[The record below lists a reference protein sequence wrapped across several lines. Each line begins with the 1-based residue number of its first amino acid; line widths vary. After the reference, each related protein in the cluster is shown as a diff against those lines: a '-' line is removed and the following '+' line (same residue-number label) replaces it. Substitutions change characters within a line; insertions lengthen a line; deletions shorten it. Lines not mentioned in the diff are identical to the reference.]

1 MKTFLLGYLALTVST
16 SAAAEKIRVLIIDGQ
31 NNHNWKMI
39 TPVLKRIL
47 EQPQIFSIDVAT
59 SPEAG
64 KGVEKWSPNFS
75 EYAVVVSNY
84 NGEPWSSVT
93 QEAFE
98 KYVRGGGG
106 FVPVHAAN
114 NAFPEW
120 RAYNQMIGVGG
131 WGGRNERSGPY
142 LRWREGKWQFDSTSG
157 TGGSH
162 GKQHEFVLNNRA
174 PEHPVMAGLPVAFMH
189 RQDELYDRLRGPAK
203 DVTVLASAMSAK

>member
-1 MKTFLLGYLALTVST
+1 MRLVRRLPGRQFVDRMKTFLLGYLALAVST
-16 SAAAEKIRVLIIDGQ
+16 GAAAEKIRVLIIDGQ

-39 TPVLKRIL
+39 SPVLKQIL

-59 SPEAG
+59 SPETG

-120 RAYNQMIGVGG
+120 SAYNQMIGVGG
-131 WGGRNERSGPY
+131 WGGRNERSGHISDGA
-142 LRWREGKWQFDSTSG
+142 RVSGSST
-157 TGGSH
+157 
-162 GKQHEFVLNNRA
+162 RR
-174 PEHPVMAGLPVAFMH
+174 PDPAGATESSMN
-189 RQDELYDRLRGPAK
+189 
-203 DVTVLASAMSAK
+203 SS